1 MEVVSGLGT
10 VSVFLTM
17 GSSRDEIPAF
27 KSQRPAGGCRS
38 LSGLHLRLTRWR
50 AILRLSIDGLYDDSR
65 SHRATS
71 GSIFGNRKAHVRKS
85 LTVAPLVVLM
95 GKTYEDP
102 KLDVCPV
109 LSFHKLPFNEFC
121 ARFKAGDCSLRWP
134 FGSARS
140 CCVRRRLPSYGGM
153 VECSTHRPRQRP
165 HG

>member
-71 GSIFGNRKAHVRKS
+71 GSIFGTRKAHGQKITDRGP
-85 LTVAPLVVLM
+85 A
-95 GKTYEDP
+95 
-102 KLDVCPV
+102 
-109 LSFHKLPFNEFC
+109 
-121 ARFKAGDCSLRWP
+121 CSLN
-134 FGSARS
+134 G
-140 CCVRRRLPSYGGM
+140 
-153 VECSTHRPRQRP
+153 
-165 HG
+165 